1 LGYRPNHVA
10 DTIPGTH
17 LITIAAA
24 NLTIETTIVD
34 LIVTTGDPIV
44 TAVGHIG
51 MTGTGTGHIEVMENT
66 ATIIGIIGT
75 TTLTIA
81 RGADPATAPE
91 ITVAAGTMTRCWT
104 TKVVF
109 L

>member
-10 DTIPGTH
+10 DTIPGIH
-17 LITIAAA
+17 LITIAAT
-24 NLTIETTIVD
+24 LTIKTTIVD
-34 LIVTTGDPIV
+34 LIVTTGDLIV
-44 TAVGHIG
+44 TADGRIG
-51 MTGTGTGHIEVMENT
+51 MTGTGTGRIEAMENT

-81 RGADPATAPE
+81 GGADPATASE